1 MWQGGV
7 PICMT
12 VTLLDGL
19 VLARSTFHHSMNYR
33 SCVILGTGKA
43 VTDLEEKR
51 AVLEAI
57 VEHIVPGRNAE
68 ARPLMS
74 ICIVG
79 TSSLYRCC
87 EHVTVHNPSKP
98 GICIFHMSSASGHL

>member
-33 SCVILGTGKA
+33 SCVVLGTGEA

-68 ARPLMS
+68 VRPLMS
-74 ICIVG
+74 ICMVN
-79 TSSLYRCC
+79 TSMQILWACSSARCRC
-87 EHVTVHNPSKP
+87 MT
-98 GICIFHMSSASGHL
+98 SASGHL